1 MKYSYSKEVEI
12 KALELF
18 DSGKTLSEIAQLL
31 NLTKSTSRMLIL
43 RNGRIPISKAKRSQ
57 RICMNVFE
65 PNTSTSYYWL
75 GWLASDG
82 NVTKNSIN
90 FYSAVDLE
98 HLKKIFIFLKQ
109 ELKIY
114 KNNSCYAVGFSNKE
128 IAEYVYN
135 IGITP
140 KKSKT
145 LKFNIQLN
153 WDIIRGM
160 FDGDGS
166 ISMNIPKITTA
177 SYAFVLQF
185 SDFLT
190 FYRIEHTIGIK
201 DKRKNNCWDVRIKG
215 DGRFLFYYYLYN
227 NSDLFLERKK
237 FKYRTALKKFRVKN
251 IGLIAG
257 ILPYIQKEISSQ
269 D

>member
-140 KKSKT
+140 KK
-145 LKFNIQLN
+145 I
-153 WDIIRGM
+153 
-160 FDGDGS
+160 
-166 ISMNIPKITTA
+166 
-177 SYAFVLQF
+177 
-185 SDFLT
+185 
-190 FYRIEHTIGIK
+190 
-201 DKRKNNCWDVRIKG
+201 
-215 DGRFLFYYYLYN
+215 
-227 NSDLFLERKK
+227 
-237 FKYRTALKKFRVKN
+237 
-251 IGLIAG
+251 
-257 ILPYIQKEISSQ
+257 
-269 D
+269 